1 MLDFSGAI
9 VKMNED
15 GSACLTL
22 AAADFGSGNITSIAA
37 IVAEEL
43 GIHYEDVIV
52 TEADTENSLYEH
64 WVHASRSVYSI
75 GSAAKV
81 ASFNAKQVILDWASM
96 LLDIPS
102 EKLEI
107 KDRRVFHKDD
117 PSVETGIRDVLEYA
131 QSKFLG
137 TAIGTASY
145 RATACPPHFVSTFAE
160 VDVDTRTGEV
170 KVVRVFHGADVGT
183 PINPGIVRGQLIGG
197 LHMGLGYALIEN
209 VAYDPD
215 DGHVLNPNFRDY
227 KLLTPLDMPEV
238 ETFLA
243 DTYEP
248 TGPFGA
254 KGVGEGSTNT
264 VAPAVYNAVYN
275 AIGVRIFTMPLTP
288 EKVLKALQEKI
299 KEVNPR

>member
-1 MLDFSGAI
+1 
-9 VKMNED
+9 
-15 GSACLTL
+15 
-22 AAADFGSGNITSIAA
+22 
-37 IVAEEL
+37 
-43 GIHYEDVIV
+43 
-52 TEADTENSLYEH
+52 
-64 WVHASRSVYSI
+64 
-75 GSAAKV
+75 
-81 ASFNAKQVILDWASM
+81 
-96 LLDIPS
+96 
-102 EKLEI
+102 
-107 KDRRVFHKDD
+107 VFYRKD
-117 PSVETGIRDVLEYA
+117 PSIETSVRDVLEYA
-131 QSKFLG
+131 QSQFLG

-145 RATACPPHFVSTFAE
+145 RAIACPPHFVSTFAE
-160 VDVDTRTGEV
+160 VDVNTKTGEV

-197 LHMGLGYALIEN
+197 LHMGLGYALSEN
-209 VAYDPD
+209 VVYDPD
-215 DGHVLNPNFRDY
+215 NGRVLNPNFRDY
-227 KLLTPLDMPEV
+227 KLLTPLDMPQV

-288 EKVLKALQEKI
+288 EKILKALQERV